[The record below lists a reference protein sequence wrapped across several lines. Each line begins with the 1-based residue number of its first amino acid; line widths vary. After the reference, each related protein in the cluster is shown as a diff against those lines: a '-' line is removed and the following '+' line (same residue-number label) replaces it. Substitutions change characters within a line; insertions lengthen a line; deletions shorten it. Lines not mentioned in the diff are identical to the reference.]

1 MPGLVDSTRNF
12 GTEPQMTPG
21 LAQGAGPYAKTA
33 SLPKL
38 PFSGKKLAET
48 DVCPVSR
55 LTYPCQPLISEQREN
70 KWLTVATVAVCLPTT
85 PSNVVLDPY
94 HHLYVGRESSFEMV
108 GSLIYICNNLCKTV
122 TAVND
127 EKIAKSSESQ
137 KREVAHLPIIL
148 QLPTHCSPTIPWGG
162 LTIWGAH
169 TASSRASSEHCRG
182 KPLSLSLALVCKS
195 RHPSCLFARYLFY
208 FAPPFKGKPTQGANT
223 NGRSREG
230 APGCMSNH

>member
-127 EKIAKSSESQ
+127 EKIAKSSESHR
-137 KREVAHLPIIL
+137 REKWHIYPSSFSFPPTVLP
-148 QLPTHCSPTIPWGG
+148 PFPGG
-162 LTIWGAH
+162 GSLSGGH
-169 TASSRASSEHCRG
+169 TQPAPRP
-182 KPLSLSLALVCKS
+182 PLSTAEGSPCHSAWPWS
-195 RHPSCLFARYLFY
+195 ASPAIPHACLLDICSTLLLLLKGN
-208 FAPPFKGKPTQGANT
+208 PPKGPTQTADLGKEHQA
-223 NGRSREG
+223 
-230 APGCMSNH
+230 A